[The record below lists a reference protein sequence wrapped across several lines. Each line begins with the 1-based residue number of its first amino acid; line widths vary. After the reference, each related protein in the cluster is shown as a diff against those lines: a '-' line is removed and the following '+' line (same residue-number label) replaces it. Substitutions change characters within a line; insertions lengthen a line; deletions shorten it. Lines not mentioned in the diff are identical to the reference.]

1 MEKLLSRAKLLSREK
16 LLSWEE
22 RAAGWCL
29 TVKGIDQAPARL
41 MRADVHP

>member
-1 MEKLLSRAKLLSREK
+1 MEKLLSMEK
-16 LLSWEE
+16 MLGRDEL
-22 RAAGWCL
+22 AAGWCQ